1 MYARDVGRTR
11 QCHGCVPTVRL
22 GQTRLLQSGVHL
34 PQLVEIEFHRRTI
47 PLGSCLLNRWPPD
60 PG

>member
-1 MYARDVGRTR
+1 
-11 QCHGCVPTVRL
+11 VPTVRL

-47 PLGSCLLNRWPPD
+47 PLGACLLNRWPPD